1 MRRRLIEANHLACIC
16 TLPNKR
22 FELCAAIALCIEA
35 YQHNLDRTAVRP
47 RRTSEVIKC
56 WKFCHTRR
64 TPRGPEIHNKH
75 RIGTCCEAA
84 FKVGK
89 CDIRNG
95 CRQKCRENKTDY
107 HVCTSPTGS
116 KSSIS
121 RAFTLIRDT
130 SRVIGYASSNP
141 SSSGRINGSRNSR
154 SSACN
159 HCSRSFGRIT
169 TGIRCFA
176 LCTCDINKLASVV
189 TIENVRWNSPLSGCV
204 QSSHTHPSVKS
215 VADLIRT

>member
-1 MRRRLIEANHLACIC
+1 M
-16 TLPNKR
+16 
-22 FELCAAIALCIEA
+22 
-35 YQHNLDRTAVRP
+35 
-47 RRTSEVIKC
+47 IKC
-56 WKFCHTRR
+56 WKFRHTWR

-75 RIGTCCEAA
+75 RIGTSRKAT

-89 CDIRNG
+89 RDIRNG
-95 CRQKCRENKTDY
+95 RRQKCRENKTDY
-107 HVCTSPTGS
+107 HVCTLPTGS

-121 RAFTLIRDT
+121 RVFTAIRDT
-130 SRVIGYASSNP
+130 SRVTGYAWSSPSSN
-141 SSSGRINGSRNSR
+141 GRINGSRNSR

-189 TIENVRWNSPLSGCV
+189 TIENVRWSSPLSGCV
-204 QSSHTHPSVKS
+204 QSSQTHPSVKRS
-215 VADLIRT
+215 ADCICT